1 MNEMAKMLSPGIMWL
16 MCGGGEGED
25 AGCASTS
32 CLSSS
37 QTAVRSPATQSWDQ
51 CSACVRRGPDCTWMF
66 LQALV
71 INLKVEVVF
80 KSSEEGNQCSQHP
93 AAKRCVLPG
102 GCSIARTAHLVFAG
116 CWLGWQY

>member
-37 QTAVRSPATQSWDQ
+37 QTAVRSPTQSWDQ